1 MRIGWKLKF
10 CFFYNPKRSAEKEVG
25 EDTEFNGSEFMTQSL
40 TKVNWSY
47 DVLVRSCVNP
57 KFNDELKERCRMN
70 GKEETVVL

>member
-25 EDTEFNGSEFMTQSL
+25 EDFEFNGSEFMTQSL

-57 KFNDELKERCRMN
+57 KFNDALKERCRMN